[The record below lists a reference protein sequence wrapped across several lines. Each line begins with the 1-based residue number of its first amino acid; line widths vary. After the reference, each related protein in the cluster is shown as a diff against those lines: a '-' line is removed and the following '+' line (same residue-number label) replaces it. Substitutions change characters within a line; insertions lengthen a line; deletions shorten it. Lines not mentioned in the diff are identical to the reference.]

1 MLIFLTRRSRRSSFD
16 VFFCLCVAL
25 FAFIGG
31 CVNEFC
37 IIFVIKFSIMLINL
51 IAKEYGLA
59 PRNVRNTVEL
69 LDGGATI
76 PFISRYRKEA
86 TGSLDEVAVGNI
98 KDMYERLKAIVQ
110 RKETIITTIEELGK
124 LTPELKKRIDGCF
137 DAVELEDIYLPYR
150 PKRRTRATIAR
161 ERGLEP
167 LADLIFLQQTAD
179 VKGRARGFL
188 CTDVPTVDD
197 AIAGAC
203 DIIAERVSENEQAR
217 NTIRHLFARHGLLV
231 SKVVKGKEADG
242 IKYSDYYEWQEPVG
256 RISSHR
262 LLAILRGEEEGF
274 LRVSITVDA
283 DDAVERLNRYFVKR
297 FSPSREYME
306 AAVADGF
313 KRLLAPSIE
322 NETRGNAKQRADD
335 EAIAVFAENLRQL
348 LMSSPLGQK
357 RVLAIDPGFRT
368 GCKVV
373 VLDSQGNLV
382 HHTVIYPHQP
392 QNDREGAAETISSLV
407 SRYAVEAFAIGN
419 GTAGR
424 ETEDF
429 VRRLAL
435 GADIFSVNEDGASV
449 YSASA
454 VAREEFPDEDVT
466 VRGAVSI
473 GRRLID
479 PLSELVKIEPRS
491 IGVGQYQH
499 SVDQSKL
506 KERLDVVVES
516 CVNRVGVNLNTATKQ
531 ILTHI
536 SGLGPALAENIVKY
550 RAANG
555 DFRSRKELLK
565 VPRLG
570 NKAFEQAAGFLRVVG
585 GEEPLDNTAVHPESY
600 GIVVTMA
607 KDAGV
612 SLGEFI
618 ADGELRK
625 RVVLSNYVTDKVG
638 IPTLTDIMDALNKR
652 GLDPREQAR
661 AFSFD
666 PSVHEL
672 EDLRVGMLLPGLVS
686 NITAFGAFVNVGVH
700 QDGLVH
706 ISQLADSYV
715 SSPGDVVK
723 LGQQVMVRVVEVDLT
738 RRRISL
744 SMKGV

>member
-1 MLIFLTRRSRRSSFD
+1 M
-16 VFFCLCVAL
+16 V
-25 FAFIGG
+25 
-31 CVNEFC
+31 
-37 IIFVIKFSIMLINL
+37 LINI
-51 IAKEYGLA
+51 IAKEYNLA
-59 PRNVRNTVEL
+59 PDKVKNTVEL
-69 LDGGATI
+69 LNGGATV
-76 PFISRYRKEA
+76 PFISRYRKEM
-86 TGSLDEVAVGNI
+86 TGSMDEVVIGNI
-98 KDMYERLKAIVQ
+98 KDMYERLLALMQ
-110 RKETIITTIEELGK
+110 RKDTVLATIEEQGK
-124 LTPELKKRIDGCF
+124 LTPELKKRIEGCF
-137 DAVELEDIYLPYR
+137 DPVELEDIYLPYR

-167 LADLIFLQQTAD
+167 LADLIQLQQISD
-179 VKGRARGFL
+179 VKGRARSFI
-188 CTDVPTVDD
+188 CADVPTVDD

-203 DIIAERVSENEQAR
+203 DIIAERVSEDEGAR
-217 NTIRHLFARHGLLV
+217 STVRNMFKRSGVLS

-242 IKYSDYYEWQEPVG
+242 VKYADYYEWQEPVA

-262 LLAILRGEEEGF
+262 MLAIMRGEEEGF
-274 LRVSITVDA
+274 LRMSISVDTDVA
-283 DDAVERLNRYFVKR
+283 NEQLFRRFVKR
-297 FSPSREYME
+297 FSPVRDIIES
-306 AAVADGF
+306 AVADGY

-322 NETRGNAKQRADD
+322 NETRAQVKQRADD

-382 HHTVIYPHQP
+382 HHTVIYPHPP
-392 QNDREGAAETISSLV
+392 QNDREGAERIISSLV
-407 SRYAVEAFAIGN
+407 GSYAIEAFAIGN

-429 VRRLAL
+429 VRRMGL
-435 GADIFSVNEDGASV
+435 GVDIFPVNEDGASV
-449 YSASA
+449 YSASP

-499 SVDQSKL
+499 SVDQGKL
-506 KERLDVVVES
+506 KERLNTVVES
-516 CVNRVGVNLNTATKQ
+516 CVNKVGVNLNTATKQ

-555 DFRSRKELLK
+555 NFRTRKELLN

-585 GEEPLDNTAVHPESY
+585 GDEPLDNTAVHPESY
-600 GIVVTMA
+600 SVVVKMA

-612 SLGEFI
+612 SLEQFI
-618 ADGELRK
+618 ADTELRK
-625 RVVLSNYVTDKVG
+625 KVVLAKYVTDKVG
-638 IPTLTDIMDALNKR
+638 LPTLTDIMDALNKR
-652 GLDPREQAR
+652 GLDPREKAKV
-661 AFSFD
+661 FSFD
-666 PSVHEL
+666 PNIHEI
-672 EDLRVGMLLPGLVS
+672 EDLQVGMVVPGLVS
-686 NITAFGAFVNVGVH
+686 NITAFGAFVNIGVH

-706 ISQLADSYV
+706 ISQLADKFV

-723 LGQQVMVRVVEVDLT
+723 LGQQVMVRVTEVDLK
-738 RRRISL
+738 RKRISL
-744 SMKGV
+744 SMRGL

>member
-1 MLIFLTRRSRRSSFD
+1 ML
-16 VFFCLCVAL
+16 
-25 FAFIGG
+25 
-31 CVNEFC
+31 VN
-37 IIFVIKFSIMLINL
+37 I
-51 IAKEYGLA
+51 IAKEFGLQPA
-59 PRNVRNTVEL
+59 KVKNTVEL
-69 LDGGATI
+69 LDGGATV
-76 PFISRYRKEA
+76 PFIARYRKEA
-86 TGSLDEVAVGNI
+86 TGSMDEVAIGGI
-98 KDMYERLKAIVQ
+98 KDMYEKLKALQQ
-110 RKETIITTIEELGK
+110 RKATVISTIEELGK
-124 LTPELKKRIDGCF
+124 LTPELKKRIDDCF
-137 DAVELEDIYLPYR
+137 DAVELEDIYLPFK
-150 PKRRTRATIAR
+150 PKRRTRATIAK

-167 LADLIFLQQTAD
+167 LADYIYLQQGSD
-179 VKGRARGFL
+179 VKGRARTFINK
-188 CTDVPTVDD
+188 DVPTADD

-203 DIIAERVSENEQAR
+203 DIIAERVSEDEGAR
-217 NTIRHLFARHGLLV
+217 NIVRRLFSRFGILS

-242 IKYSDYYEWQEPVG
+242 IKYSDYYEWQESVA

-262 LLAILRGEEEGF
+262 LLAIMRGEDEGF
-274 LRVSITVDA
+274 LRVSIAVDTEEA
-283 DDAVERLNRYFVKR
+283 TAQLNRRLVKR

-306 AAVADGF
+306 TAVADGY

-322 NETRGNAKQRADD
+322 NETRAAAKVRADD

-382 HHTVIYPHQP
+382 YHTVIYPHQP
-392 QNDREGAAETISSLV
+392 HNDRESAARIVVSLV
-407 SRYAVEAFAIGN
+407 QDYSIEAFAIGN

-429 VRRLAL
+429 VRKLDT
-435 GADIFSVNEDGASV
+435 GAEIFSVNEDGASV
-449 YSASA
+449 YSASP
-454 VAREEFPDEDVT
+454 VAREEFPNEDVT

-499 SVDQSKL
+499 SVDQAKL

-516 CVNRVGVNLNTATKQ
+516 CVNWVGVNLNTATKQ

-550 RAANG
+550 RAENG
-555 DFRSRKELLK
+555 DFRNRKQLLK

-585 GEEPLDNTAVHPESY
+585 GDEPLDNTAVHPESY
-600 GIVVTMA
+600 GVVVRMA
-607 KDAGV
+607 KDMGV
-612 SLGEFI
+612 SLEQFI
-618 ADGELRK
+618 SDADLRK
-625 RVVLSNYVTDKVG
+625 KVQLQNYVTEKAG
-638 IPTLTDIMDALNKR
+638 MPTLTDIMDSLNKR
-652 GLDPREQAR
+652 GLDPREQAK

-666 PSVHEL
+666 PNVHEL
-672 EDLRVGMLLPGLVS
+672 EDLRTGMVLPGLVS
-686 NITAFGAFVNVGVH
+686 NITAFGAFVNIGVH

-706 ISQLADSYV
+706 ISQLADKFV
-715 SSPGDVVK
+715 SSPNDVVK
-723 LGQQVMVRVVEVDLT
+723 LGQQVMVRVVEVDMK

>member
-1 MLIFLTRRSRRSSFD
+1 MLIKIISKELG
-16 VFFCLCVAL
+16 
-25 FAFIGG
+25 FAPDK
-31 CVNEFC
+31 V
-37 IIFVIKFSIMLINL
+37 K
-51 IAKEYGLA
+51 
-59 PRNVRNTVEL
+59 NVVEL

-86 TGSLDEVAVGNI
+86 TGSMDEVAVGSV
-98 KDMYERLKAIVQ
+98 KDMYERLKTILQ
-110 RKETIITTIEELGK
+110 RKETIIATIDEQGK
-124 LTPELKKRIDGCF
+124 LTPELKQRIDNCF

-150 PKRRTRATIAR
+150 PKRRTRATIAK
-161 ERGLEP
+161 ERGLEQ
-167 LADLIFLQQTAD
+167 LADVIWLQQHND
-179 VKGRARGFL
+179 VKGRARSFI
-188 CTDVPTVDD
+188 TADVPTVDD

-203 DIIAERVSENEQAR
+203 DIIAERVSEDEHAR
-217 NTIRHLFARHGLLV
+217 STVRRLFARNGVLS
-231 SKVVKGKEADG
+231 SKVVKGKEGDG
-242 IKYSDYYEWQEPVG
+242 IKYSDYYEWQENVA

-262 LLAILRGEEEGF
+262 LLAIMRGEEEGF
-274 LRVSITVDA
+274 LRMSITIDS
-283 DDAVERLNRYFVKR
+283 DDATERLCRQFVKR
-297 FSPSREYME
+297 FSPSREYRE
-306 AAVADGF
+306 LAVADGY

-373 VLDSQGNLV
+373 VLDSQGNLI
-382 HHTVIYPHQP
+382 HHTVIYPHPP
-392 QNDREGAAETISSLV
+392 QNDREGAARIITSLV
-407 SRYAVEAFAIGN
+407 KDYAIEAFAIGN

-429 VRRLAL
+429 VRSL
-435 GADIFSVNEDGASV
+435 GLTAEVFSVNEDGASV

-454 VAREEFPDEDVT
+454 VAREEFPNEDVT

-473 GRRLID
+473 CRRLID

-506 KERLDVVVES
+506 KQRLDVVVES
-516 CVNRVGVNLNTATKQ
+516 CVNKVGVNVNTATKQ

-536 SGLGPALAENIVKY
+536 SGLGPVLADNIVKY

-555 DFRSRKELLK
+555 DFRTRKELLN

-570 NKAFEQAAGFLRVVG
+570 NKAYEQAAGFLRVVG
-585 GEEPLDNTAVHPESY
+585 GENPLDSTAVHPESY
-600 GIVVTMA
+600 NIVIKMA
-607 KDAGV
+607 KDSGV
-612 SLGEFI
+612 SLEQFI

-625 RVVLSNYVTDKVG
+625 KIELSHYVTDKVG
-638 IPTLTDIMDALNKR
+638 LPTLTDIMDALNKR
-652 GLDPREQAR
+652 GLDPREQAK

-666 PSVHEL
+666 PNVHEI
-672 EDLRVGMLLPGLVS
+672 EDLRIGMVLPGLVS
-686 NITAFGAFVNVGVH
+686 NITAFGAFVNIGVH

-706 ISQLADSYV
+706 ISQLADKFV

-723 LGQQVMVRVVEVDLT
+723 LGQQVMVRVVEVDLK

-744 SMKGV
+744 SMKSL

>member
-1 MLIFLTRRSRRSSFD
+1 ML
-16 VFFCLCVAL
+16 
-25 FAFIGG
+25 
-31 CVNEFC
+31 VN
-37 IIFVIKFSIMLINL
+37 I
-51 IAKEYGLA
+51 IAKEFGLQPA
-59 PRNVRNTVEL
+59 KVKNTVEL
-69 LDGGATI
+69 LDSGATV
-76 PFISRYRKEA
+76 PFIARYRKEA
-86 TGSLDEVAVGNI
+86 TGSMDEVAIGGI
-98 KDMYERLKAIVQ
+98 KDMYEKLKALQQ
-110 RKETIITTIEELGK
+110 RKATVIATIEELGK
-124 LTPELKKRIDGCF
+124 LTPELKKRIDDCF
-137 DAVELEDIYLPYR
+137 DAVELEDIYLPFK
-150 PKRRTRATIAR
+150 PKRRTRATIAK

-167 LADLIFLQQTAD
+167 LADYIYLQQGSD
-179 VKGRARGFL
+179 VKGRARTFINK
-188 CTDVPTVDD
+188 DVPTADD

-203 DIIAERVSENEQAR
+203 DIIAERVSEDEGAR
-217 NTIRHLFARHGLLV
+217 NIVRRLFSRFGILS

-242 IKYSDYYEWQEPVG
+242 IKYSDYYEWQESVA

-262 LLAILRGEEEGF
+262 LLAIMRGEDEGF
-274 LRVSITVDA
+274 LRVSIAVDTEEA
-283 DDAVERLNRYFVKR
+283 TAQLNRRLVKR

-306 AAVADGF
+306 TAVADGY

-322 NETRGNAKQRADD
+322 NETRAAAKVRADD

-382 HHTVIYPHQP
+382 YHTVIYPHQP
-392 QNDREGAAETISSLV
+392 HNDRESAARIVVSLV
-407 SRYAVEAFAIGN
+407 QDYSIEAFAIGN

-429 VRRLAL
+429 VRKLDT
-435 GADIFSVNEDGASV
+435 GAEIFSVNEDGASV
-449 YSASA
+449 YSASP
-454 VAREEFPDEDVT
+454 VAREEFPNEDVT

-499 SVDQSKL
+499 SVDQAKL

-516 CVNRVGVNLNTATKQ
+516 CVNWVGVNLNTATKQ

-550 RAANG
+550 RTENG
-555 DFRSRKELLK
+555 DFRNRKQLLK

-585 GEEPLDNTAVHPESY
+585 GDEPLDNTAVHPESY
-600 GIVVTMA
+600 GVVVRMA
-607 KDAGV
+607 KDMGV
-612 SLGEFI
+612 SLEHFI
-618 ADGELRK
+618 SDAELRK
-625 RVVLSNYVTDKVG
+625 KVQLQNYVTEKAG
-638 IPTLTDIMDALNKR
+638 MPTLTDIMDSLNKR
-652 GLDPREQAR
+652 GLDPREQAK

-666 PSVHEL
+666 PNVHEL
-672 EDLRVGMLLPGLVS
+672 EDLRTGMVLPGLVS
-686 NITAFGAFVNVGVH
+686 NITAFGAFVNIGVH

-706 ISQLADSYV
+706 ISQLADKFV
-715 SSPGDVVK
+715 SSPNDVVK
-723 LGQQVMVRVVEVDLT
+723 LGQQVMVRVVEVDMK

-744 SMKGV
+744 SMKSI

>member
-1 MLIFLTRRSRRSSFD
+1 MLTDIISKELG
-16 VFFCLCVAL
+16 
-25 FAFIGG
+25 FAP
-31 CVNEFC
+31 VK
-37 IIFVIKFSIMLINL
+37 VK
-51 IAKEYGLA
+51 
-59 PRNVRNTVEL
+59 NVLEL

-76 PFISRYRKEA
+76 PFIARYRKEA
-86 TGSLDEVAVGNI
+86 TGSMDEVAVGNI
-98 KDMYERLKAIVQ
+98 KELYEKLKAIVQ
-110 RKETIITTIEELGK
+110 RKETIVATIEEQGK
-124 LTPELKKRIDGCF
+124 LTAELERRIANCF
-137 DAVELEDIYLPYR
+137 DAVELEDIYLPYK
-150 PKRRTRATIAR
+150 PKRRTRATIAK

-167 LADLIFLQQTAD
+167 LADAIWFQQVND
-179 VKGRARGFL
+179 VKGRARVFINKE
-188 CTDVPTVDD
+188 VPTVDD

-203 DIIAERVSENEQAR
+203 DIIAERVSEDEKAR
-217 NTIRHLFARHGLLV
+217 NTVRRLFARDGVLV
-231 SKVVKGKEADG
+231 SKVVKGKEGDG
-242 IKYSDYYEWQEPVG
+242 IKYSDYYDWQEKIS

-262 LLAILRGEEEGF
+262 LLAIMRGEDEGF
-274 LRVSITVDA
+274 LRMSITVDGEEA
-283 DDAVERLNRYFVKR
+283 AGQLCRQFIKR

-306 AAVADGF
+306 VAVADGY

-335 EAIAVFAENLRQL
+335 EAISVFAENLRQL

-382 HHTVIYPHQP
+382 RHTVIYPHPP
-392 QNDREGAAETISSLV
+392 QNDRDSAARIISSLV
-407 SRYAVEAFAIGN
+407 KEHAIEAFAIGN

-429 VRRLAL
+429 VRSL
-435 GADIFSVNEDGASV
+435 GLSADIFSVNEDGASV
-449 YSASA
+449 YSASP
-454 VAREEFPDEDVT
+454 VAREEFPNEDVT

-499 SVDQSKL
+499 SVDQGKL

-516 CVNRVGVNLNTATKQ
+516 CVNKVGVNVNTATKQ

-555 DFRSRKELLK
+555 DFRTRKELLN

-585 GEEPLDNTAVHPESY
+585 GDNPLDSTAVHPESY
-600 GIVVTMA
+600 GIVTKMA

-612 SLGEFI
+612 SLDQFI
-618 ADGELRK
+618 VDSELRK
-625 RVVLSNYVTDKVG
+625 KVELSKYITDKVG
-638 IPTLTDIMDALNKR
+638 MPTLTDIMDALNKR
-652 GLDPREQAR
+652 GLDPREQAKVF
-661 AFSFD
+661 AFD
-666 PSVHEL
+666 PNVHEI
-672 EDLRVGMLLPGLVS
+672 EDLHVGMVLPGLVS
-686 NITAFGAFVNVGVH
+686 NITAFGAFVNIGVH

-706 ISQLADSYV
+706 ISQLADKFV
-715 SSPGDVVK
+715 SSPNDVVK
-723 LGQQVMVRVVEVDLT
+723 LGQQVMVKVVEVDLK

-744 SMKGV
+744 SMRGL

>member
-1 MLIFLTRRSRRSSFD
+1 ML
-16 VFFCLCVAL
+16 
-25 FAFIGG
+25 
-31 CVNEFC
+31 VN
-37 IIFVIKFSIMLINL
+37 IISKDL
-51 IAKEYGLA
+51 GLQ
-59 PRNVRNTVEL
+59 PQKVRNTVEL
-69 LDGGATI
+69 LEGGATV
-76 PFISRYRKEA
+76 PFIARYRKEA
-86 TGSLDEVAVGNI
+86 TGSMDEVAIGRI
-98 KDMYERLKAIVQ
+98 KDMYEKLKALLQ
-110 RKETIITTIEELGK
+110 RKETIVVTIEEQGK
-124 LTPELKKRIDGCF
+124 LTPELKKRIDECF
-137 DAVELEDIYLPYR
+137 DPVELEDIYLPYR

-167 LADLIFLQQTAD
+167 LADIIMQQQCSD
-179 VKGRARGFL
+179 VKGRARSFL
-188 CTDVPTVDD
+188 CADVPTTDD

-203 DIIAERVSENEQAR
+203 DIIAERVSEDEGAR
-217 NTIRHLFARHGLLV
+217 NTMRRQFARHGVLV

-242 IKYSDYYEWQEPVG
+242 IKYADYYEWQENIS

-262 LLAILRGEEEGF
+262 LLAIMRGEEEGY
-274 LRVSITVDA
+274 LRMSINIDA
-283 DDAVERLNRYFVKR
+283 ADATELLNRRFVKR
-297 FSPSREYME
+297 FSPSREYIE
-306 AAVADGF
+306 QAVADGY

-322 NETRGNAKQRADD
+322 NETRNAAKQKADD
-335 EAIAVFAENLRQL
+335 EAIAVFADNLRQL

-382 HHTVIYPHQP
+382 RHTVIYPHAP
-392 QNDREGAAETISSLV
+392 NNDREGAARIVTSLV
-407 SRYAVEAFAIGN
+407 NDYAIEAFAIGN

-429 VRRLAL
+429 VRRLGLA
-435 GADIFSVNEDGASV
+435 ADIFSVNEDGASV

-499 SVDQSKL
+499 SVDQGKL

-516 CVNRVGVNLNTATKQ
+516 CVNKVGVNLNTATKQ

-536 SGLGPALAENIVKY
+536 SGLGPSLAENIVKY

-555 DFRSRKELLK
+555 DFRTRKELLK

-570 NKAFEQAAGFLRVVG
+570 SKAFEQAAGFLRVVG
-585 GEEPLDNTAVHPESY
+585 GDEPLDNTAVHPESY
-600 GIVVTMA
+600 DIVVKMA
-607 KDAGV
+607 KDSGV
-612 SLGEFI
+612 SLSEFI
-618 ADGELRK
+618 SNSDLRK
-625 RVVLSNYVTDKVG
+625 SVVLSNYVTGTVG
-638 IPTLTDIMDALNKR
+638 MPTLTDIMDALDKR
-652 GLDPREQAR
+652 GLDPRQQAK

-666 PSVHEL
+666 PNVHEL
-672 EDLRVGMLLPGLVS
+672 EDLHVGMLLPGLVS

-706 ISQLADSYV
+706 ISQLADKYV

-723 LGQQVMVRVVEVDLT
+723 LGQQVMVKVVDVDLK

-744 SMKGV
+744 SMKGI

>member
-1 MLIFLTRRSRRSSFD
+1 MLTDIISKELG
-16 VFFCLCVAL
+16 
-25 FAFIGG
+25 FAP
-31 CVNEFC
+31 VK
-37 IIFVIKFSIMLINL
+37 VK
-51 IAKEYGLA
+51 
-59 PRNVRNTVEL
+59 NVLEL

-76 PFISRYRKEA
+76 PFIARYRKEA
-86 TGSLDEVAVGNI
+86 TGSMDEVAVGNI
-98 KDMYERLKAIVQ
+98 KELYEKLKAIVQ
-110 RKETIITTIEELGK
+110 RKETIVATIEEQGK
-124 LTPELKKRIDGCF
+124 LTAELERRIANCF
-137 DAVELEDIYLPYR
+137 DAVELEDIYLPYK
-150 PKRRTRATIAR
+150 PKRRTRATIAK

-167 LADLIFLQQTAD
+167 LADAIWLQQVND
-179 VKGRARGFL
+179 VKGRARVFINK
-188 CTDVPTVDD
+188 DVPTVDD

-203 DIIAERVSENEQAR
+203 DIIAERVSEDEKAR
-217 NTIRHLFARHGLLV
+217 NTVRRLFARDGVLV
-231 SKVVKGKEADG
+231 SKVVKGKEGDG
-242 IKYSDYYEWQEPVG
+242 IKYSDYYDWQEKIS

-262 LLAILRGEEEGF
+262 LLAIMRGEDEGF
-274 LRVSITVDA
+274 LRMSITVDGEEA
-283 DDAVERLNRYFVKR
+283 AGQLCRQFIKR

-306 AAVADGF
+306 VAVSDGY

-335 EAIAVFAENLRQL
+335 EAISVFAENLRQL

-382 HHTVIYPHQP
+382 RHTVIYPHPP
-392 QNDREGAAETISSLV
+392 QNDRDSAARIISSLV
-407 SRYAVEAFAIGN
+407 KEHAIEAFAIGN

-429 VRRLAL
+429 VRSL
-435 GADIFSVNEDGASV
+435 GLSADIFSVNEDGASV
-449 YSASA
+449 YSASP
-454 VAREEFPDEDVT
+454 VAREEFPNEDVT

-499 SVDQSKL
+499 SVDQGKL

-516 CVNRVGVNLNTATKQ
+516 CVNKVGVNVNTATKQ

-555 DFRSRKELLK
+555 DFRTRKDLLN

-585 GEEPLDNTAVHPESY
+585 GDNPLDSTAVHPESY
-600 GIVVTMA
+600 GIVTKMA

-612 SLGEFI
+612 SLEQFI
-618 ADGELRK
+618 VDSELRK
-625 RVVLSNYVTDKVG
+625 KVELSKYITDKVG
-638 IPTLTDIMDALNKR
+638 MPTLTDIMDALNKR
-652 GLDPREQAR
+652 GLDPREQAKVF
-661 AFSFD
+661 AFD
-666 PSVHEL
+666 PNVHEI
-672 EDLRVGMLLPGLVS
+672 EDLHVGMVLPGLVS
-686 NITAFGAFVNVGVH
+686 NITAFGAFVNIGVH

-706 ISQLADSYV
+706 ISQLADKFV

-723 LGQQVMVRVVEVDLT
+723 LGQQVLVRVVEVDLK

-744 SMKGV
+744 SMKSL

>member
-1 MLIFLTRRSRRSSFD
+1 ML
-16 VFFCLCVAL
+16 
-25 FAFIGG
+25 
-31 CVNEFC
+31 VN
-37 IIFVIKFSIMLINL
+37 IL
-51 IAKEYGLA
+51 AKELGLA
-59 PRNVRNTVEL
+59 PDKVKNTVDL
-69 LDGGATI
+69 LEGGATV
-76 PFISRYRKEA
+76 PFIARYRKEA
-86 TGSLDEVAVGNI
+86 TGSMDEVAIGNI
-98 KDMYERLKAIVQ
+98 KEMYEKLKTLMQ
-110 RKETIITTIEELGK
+110 RKETILSTIEEQGK
-124 LTPELKKRIDGCF
+124 LTPELKKRIDNCF
-137 DAVELEDIYLPYR
+137 DSVELEDIYLPYK

-167 LADLIFLQQTAD
+167 LADLIFQQQCND
-179 VKGRARGFL
+179 VTGRARSFI
-188 CTDVPTVDD
+188 CAEVPTVDD
-197 AIAGAC
+197 ALSGAC
-203 DIIAERVSENEQAR
+203 DIIAERVSEDEGAR
-217 NTIRHLFARHGLLV
+217 NTIRRLFSRHGVIV
-231 SKVVKGKEADG
+231 SKVVKGKEGDG
-242 IKYSDYYEWQEPVG
+242 IKYSDYYEWQENIS

-262 LLAILRGEEEGF
+262 LLAILRGEEEGI
-274 LRVSITVDA
+274 LRVSVTVDSA
-283 DDAVERLNRYFVKR
+283 EAISQLCRR
-297 FSPSREYME
+297 FIRRVSPSREYME
-306 AAVADGF
+306 CAVADGY

-357 RVLAIDPGFRT
+357 RVIAIDPGFRT

-382 HHTVIYPHQP
+382 CHTVIYPHQP
-392 QNDREGAAETISSLV
+392 HNDRESAARTIRSLV
-407 SRYAVEAFAIGN
+407 QDYSIEAFAIGN

-429 VRRLAL
+429 VHNL
-435 GADIFSVNEDGASV
+435 GIDAEIFSVNEDGASV

-499 SVDQSKL
+499 SVDQTKL

-516 CVNRVGVNLNTATKQ
+516 CVNKVGVNLNTATKQ

-536 SGLGPALAENIVKY
+536 SGLGPVLAENIVRF
-550 RAANG
+550 RAENG
-555 DFRSRKELLK
+555 DFRTRKELLK

-585 GEEPLDNTAVHPESY
+585 GDELLDNTAVHPESY
-600 GIVVTMA
+600 GIVVKMA
-607 KDAGV
+607 KDMNV
-612 SLGEFI
+612 SLEQFI
-618 ADGELRK
+618 SDAELRK
-625 RVVLSNYVTDKVG
+625 KIQLQNYVTEKVG
-638 IPTLTDIMDALNKR
+638 MPTLTDIMDSLNKR
-652 GLDPREQAR
+652 GLDPREQAK

-666 PSVHEL
+666 PNVHEL
-672 EDLRVGMLLPGLVS
+672 EDLREGMLLPGIVS

-706 ISQLADSYV
+706 ISQLADKFV
-715 SSPGDVVK
+715 SSPNDVVK
-723 LGQQVMVRVVEVDLT
+723 LGQQVMVRVVEVDLK

-744 SMKGV
+744 SMRGV

>member
-1 MLIFLTRRSRRSSFD
+1 ML
-16 VFFCLCVAL
+16 
-25 FAFIGG
+25 
-31 CVNEFC
+31 VN
-37 IIFVIKFSIMLINL
+37 I
-51 IAKEYGLA
+51 IAKEFGLQPA
-59 PRNVRNTVEL
+59 KVKNTVEL
-69 LDGGATI
+69 LDGGATV
-76 PFISRYRKEA
+76 PFIARYRKEA
-86 TGSLDEVAVGNI
+86 TGSMDEVAIGGI
-98 KDMYERLKAIVQ
+98 KDMYEKLKALQQ
-110 RKETIITTIEELGK
+110 RKATVIATIEELGK
-124 LTPELKKRIDGCF
+124 LTPELKKRIDDCF
-137 DAVELEDIYLPYR
+137 DAVELEDIYLPFK
-150 PKRRTRATIAR
+150 PKRRTRATIAK

-167 LADLIFLQQTAD
+167 LADYIYLQQGSD
-179 VKGRARGFL
+179 VKGRARTFINK
-188 CTDVPTVDD
+188 DVPTADD

-203 DIIAERVSENEQAR
+203 DIIAERVSEDEGAR
-217 NTIRHLFARHGLLV
+217 NIVRRLFSRFGILS

-242 IKYSDYYEWQEPVG
+242 IKYSDYYEWQESVA

-262 LLAILRGEEEGF
+262 LLAIMRGEDEGF
-274 LRVSITVDA
+274 LRVSIAVDTEEA
-283 DDAVERLNRYFVKR
+283 TAQLNRRLVKR

-306 AAVADGF
+306 TAVADGY

-322 NETRGNAKQRADD
+322 NETRAAAKVRADD

-382 HHTVIYPHQP
+382 YHTVIYPHQP
-392 QNDREGAAETISSLV
+392 HNDRESAARIVVSLV
-407 SRYAVEAFAIGN
+407 QDYSIEAFAIGN

-429 VRRLAL
+429 VRKLDT
-435 GADIFSVNEDGASV
+435 GAEIFSVNEDGASV
-449 YSASA
+449 YSASP
-454 VAREEFPDEDVT
+454 VAREEFPNEDVT

-499 SVDQSKL
+499 SVDQAKL

-516 CVNRVGVNLNTATKQ
+516 CVNWVGVNLNTATKQ

-550 RAANG
+550 RAENG
-555 DFRSRKELLK
+555 DFRNRKQLLK

-585 GEEPLDNTAVHPESY
+585 GDEPLDNTAVHPESY
-600 GIVVTMA
+600 GVVVRMA
-607 KDAGV
+607 KDMGV
-612 SLGEFI
+612 SLEQFI
-618 ADGELRK
+618 SDADLRK
-625 RVVLSNYVTDKVG
+625 KVQLQNYVTEKAG
-638 IPTLTDIMDALNKR
+638 MPTLTDIMDSLNKR
-652 GLDPREQAR
+652 GLDPREQAK

-666 PSVHEL
+666 PNVHEL
-672 EDLRVGMLLPGLVS
+672 EDLRTGMVLPGLVS
-686 NITAFGAFVNVGVH
+686 NITAFGAFVNIGVH

-706 ISQLADSYV
+706 ISQLADKFV
-715 SSPGDVVK
+715 SSPNDVVK
-723 LGQQVMVRVVEVDLT
+723 LGQQVMVRVVEVDMK

>member
-1 MLIFLTRRSRRSSFD
+1 MLTDIISKELG
-16 VFFCLCVAL
+16 
-25 FAFIGG
+25 FAP
-31 CVNEFC
+31 VK
-37 IIFVIKFSIMLINL
+37 VK
-51 IAKEYGLA
+51 
-59 PRNVRNTVEL
+59 NVLEL

-76 PFISRYRKEA
+76 PFIARYRKEA
-86 TGSLDEVAVGNI
+86 TGSMDEVAVGNI
-98 KDMYERLKAIVQ
+98 KELYEKLKTIVQ
-110 RKETIITTIEELGK
+110 RKETIVATIEEQGK
-124 LTPELKKRIDGCF
+124 LTAELERRIANCF
-137 DAVELEDIYLPYR
+137 DAVELEDIYLPYK
-150 PKRRTRATIAR
+150 PKRRTRATIAK

-167 LADLIFLQQTAD
+167 LADAIWLQQIND
-179 VKGRARGFL
+179 VKGRARVFINK
-188 CTDVPTVDD
+188 DIPTVDD

-203 DIIAERVSENEQAR
+203 DIIAERVSEDEKAR
-217 NTIRHLFARHGLLV
+217 NTVRRLFARDGVLV
-231 SKVVKGKEADG
+231 SKVVKGKEGDG
-242 IKYSDYYEWQEPVG
+242 IKYSDYYDWQEKIS

-262 LLAILRGEEEGF
+262 LLAIMRGEDEGF
-274 LRVSITVDA
+274 LRMSITVDGDEAA
-283 DDAVERLNRYFVKR
+283 DQLCRQFIKR

-306 AAVADGF
+306 VAVADGY

-335 EAIAVFAENLRQL
+335 EAISVFAENLRQL

-382 HHTVIYPHQP
+382 RHTVIYPHPP
-392 QNDREGAAETISSLV
+392 QNDRDSAARIISSLV
-407 SRYAVEAFAIGN
+407 KEHAIEAFAIGN

-429 VRRLAL
+429 VRSL
-435 GADIFSVNEDGASV
+435 GLSADIFSVNEDGASV
-449 YSASA
+449 YSASP
-454 VAREEFPDEDVT
+454 VAREEFPNEDVT

-506 KERLDVVVES
+506 KQRLDVVVES
-516 CVNRVGVNLNTATKQ
+516 CVNKVGVNVNTATKQ

-555 DFRSRKELLK
+555 DFRTRKDLLN

-585 GEEPLDNTAVHPESY
+585 GDNPLDSTAVHPESY
-600 GIVVTMA
+600 GIVTKMA

-612 SLGEFI
+612 SLEQFI
-618 ADGELRK
+618 VDSELRK
-625 RVVLSNYVTDKVG
+625 KVELSKYITDKVG
-638 IPTLTDIMDALNKR
+638 MPTLTDIMDALNKR
-652 GLDPREQAR
+652 GLDPREQAKVF
-661 AFSFD
+661 AFD
-666 PSVHEL
+666 PNVHEI
-672 EDLRVGMLLPGLVS
+672 EDLHVGMVLPGLVS
-686 NITAFGAFVNVGVH
+686 NITAFGAFVNIGVH

-706 ISQLADSYV
+706 ISQLADKFV

-723 LGQQVMVRVVEVDLT
+723 LGQQVMVKVVEVDLK

-744 SMKGV
+744 SMKSL

>member
-1 MLIFLTRRSRRSSFD
+1 ML
-16 VFFCLCVAL
+16 
-25 FAFIGG
+25 
-31 CVNEFC
+31 VN
-37 IIFVIKFSIMLINL
+37 I
-51 IAKEYGLA
+51 IAKEFGLQPA
-59 PRNVRNTVEL
+59 KVKNTVEL
-69 LDGGATI
+69 LDGGATV
-76 PFISRYRKEA
+76 PFIARYRKEA
-86 TGSLDEVAVGNI
+86 TGSMDEVAIGGI
-98 KDMYERLKAIVQ
+98 KDMYEKLKALQQ
-110 RKETIITTIEELGK
+110 RKATVISTIEELGK
-124 LTPELKKRIDGCF
+124 LTPELKKRIDDCF
-137 DAVELEDIYLPYR
+137 DAVELEDIYLPFK
-150 PKRRTRATIAR
+150 PKRRTRATIAK

-167 LADLIFLQQTAD
+167 LADYIYLQQGSD
-179 VKGRARGFL
+179 VKGRARTFINK
-188 CTDVPTVDD
+188 DVPTADD

-203 DIIAERVSENEQAR
+203 DIIAERVSEDEGAR
-217 NTIRHLFARHGLLV
+217 NIVRRLFSRFGILS

-242 IKYSDYYEWQEPVG
+242 IKYSDYYEWQESVA

-262 LLAILRGEEEGF
+262 LLAIMRGEDEGF
-274 LRVSITVDA
+274 LRVSIAVDTEEA
-283 DDAVERLNRYFVKR
+283 TAQLNRRLVKR

-306 AAVADGF
+306 TAVADGY

-322 NETRGNAKQRADD
+322 NETRAAAKVRADD

-357 RVLAIDPGFRT
+357 RVLAIDPGSRT

-382 HHTVIYPHQP
+382 YHTVIYPHQP
-392 QNDREGAAETISSLV
+392 HNDRESAARIVVSLV
-407 SRYAVEAFAIGN
+407 QDYSIEAFAIGN

-429 VRRLAL
+429 VRKLDT
-435 GADIFSVNEDGASV
+435 GAEIFSVNEDGASV
-449 YSASA
+449 YSASL
-454 VAREEFPDEDVT
+454 VAREEFPNEDVT

-499 SVDQSKL
+499 SVDQAKL

-516 CVNRVGVNLNTATKQ
+516 CVNWVGVNLNTATKQ

-550 RAANG
+550 RAENG
-555 DFRSRKELLK
+555 DFRNRKQLLK

-585 GEEPLDNTAVHPESY
+585 GDEPLDNTAVHPESY
-600 GIVVTMA
+600 GVVVRMA
-607 KDAGV
+607 KDMGV
-612 SLGEFI
+612 SLEQFI
-618 ADGELRK
+618 SDAELRK
-625 RVVLSNYVTDKVG
+625 KVQLQNYVTEKAG
-638 IPTLTDIMDALNKR
+638 MPTLTDIMDSLNKR
-652 GLDPREQAR
+652 GLDPREQAK

-666 PSVHEL
+666 PNVHEL
-672 EDLRVGMLLPGLVS
+672 EDLRTGMVLPGLVS
-686 NITAFGAFVNVGVH
+686 NITAFGAFVNIGVH

-706 ISQLADSYV
+706 ISQLADKFV
-715 SSPGDVVK
+715 SSPNDVVK
-723 LGQQVMVRVVEVDLT
+723 LGQQVMVRVVEVDMK

-744 SMKGV
+744 SMKSI

>member
-1 MLIFLTRRSRRSSFD
+1 
-16 VFFCLCVAL
+16 
-25 FAFIGG
+25 
-31 CVNEFC
+31 
-37 IIFVIKFSIMLINL
+37 MLIN
-51 IAKEYGLA
+51 IISKELGLNA
-59 PRNVRNTVEL
+59 DKVRNTVEL
-69 LDGGATI
+69 LEGGATV
-76 PFISRYRKEA
+76 PFIARYRKEA
-86 TGSLDEVAVGNI
+86 TGSMDEVAIGNI
-98 KDMYERLKAIVQ
+98 KEMHEKLKAIVQ
-110 RKETIITTIEELGK
+110 RKETIIATIEELGK
-124 LTPELKKRIDGCF
+124 LTPELKKRIDNCF
-137 DAVELEDIYLPYR
+137 DAVELEDIYLPYK
-150 PKRRTRATIAR
+150 PKRRTRATMAK

-167 LADLIFLQQTAD
+167 LADLIMMQQNAD
-179 VKGRARGFL
+179 IRGRAQGFV
-188 CTDVPTVDD
+188 CGEVPTPDD

-203 DIIAERVSENEQAR
+203 DIIAERVSEDEGAR
-217 NTIRHLFARHGLLV
+217 NAIRRLFARHGVLA

-242 IKYSDYYEWQEPVG
+242 VKYADYYEWQENVA

-262 LLAILRGEEEGF
+262 LLAIMRGEEEGF
-274 LRVSITVDA
+274 LRMSIGVDA
-283 DDAVERLNRYFVKR
+283 DAAVEMLNRRFVKR
-297 FSPSREYME
+297 PSTSRPFIE
-306 AAVADGF
+306 AAVADGY

-357 RVLAIDPGFRT
+357 RVIAIDPGFRT

-373 VLDSQGNLV
+373 VLDSQGNLIR
-382 HHTVIYPHQP
+382 HTVIYPHPP
-392 QNDREGAAETISSLV
+392 QNDRDAAARIITSLV
-407 SRYAVEAFAIGN
+407 NDFAIEAFAIGN

-429 VRRLAL
+429 VRKL
-435 GADIFSVNEDGASV
+435 GLSPEIFSVNEDGASV

-516 CVNRVGVNLNTATKQ
+516 CVNKVGVNLNTATKQ

-536 SGLGPALAENIVKY
+536 SGLGPSLAENIVKY

-555 DFRSRKELLK
+555 DFRTRKELLK

-570 NKAFEQAAGFLRVVG
+570 NKAFEQAAGFLRVIG
-585 GEEPLDNTAVHPESY
+585 GDEPLDNTAVHPESY
-600 GIVVTMA
+600 CIVVKMA
-607 KDAGV
+607 KDLGV
-612 SLGEFI
+612 SLKEFI
-618 ADGELRK
+618 DNAELRK
-625 RVVLSNYVTDKVG
+625 KVVLSNYVTDKVG
-638 IPTLTDIMDALNKR
+638 MPTLNDIMDALNKR
-652 GLDPREQAR
+652 GLDPREQAK

-666 PSVHEL
+666 PNVHEI
-672 EDLRVGMLLPGLVS
+672 EDLHAGMVLPGLVS
-686 NITAFGAFVNVGVH
+686 NITAFGAFVNIGVH

-706 ISQLADSYV
+706 ISQLADKFV

-723 LGQQVMVRVVEVDLT
+723 LGQQVMVRVTEVDLK
-738 RRRISL
+738 RKRISL
-744 SMKGV
+744 SMRGL

>member
-1 MLIFLTRRSRRSSFD
+1 MLID
-16 VFFCLCVAL
+16 
-25 FAFIGG
+25 I
-31 CVNEFC
+31 
-37 IIFVIKFSIMLINL
+37 
-51 IAKEYGLA
+51 IAKETGLA
-59 PRNVRNTVEL
+59 ADKVRNTVEL
-69 LDGGATI
+69 LEGGATV
-76 PFISRYRKEA
+76 PFIARYRKEA
-86 TGSLDEVAVGNI
+86 TGSMDEVAIGNI
-98 KDMYERLKAIVQ
+98 KDMHERLKAIMQ
-110 RKETIITTIEELGK
+110 RKDTIIATIEEQGK
-124 LTPELKKRIDGCF
+124 LTPELKKRIENCF
-137 DAVELEDIYLPYR
+137 DAVELEDIYLPYK
-150 PKRRTRATIAR
+150 PKRRTRATMAK

-167 LADLIFLQQTAD
+167 LADLILLQQNVD
-179 VKGRARGFL
+179 LKGRARGFV
-188 CTDVPTVDD
+188 CADVPTADD
-197 AIAGAC
+197 ALAGAC
-203 DIIAERVSENEQAR
+203 DIIAERVSEDEGAR
-217 NTIRHLFARHGLLV
+217 NAMRRLFARRGVLV

-242 IKYSDYYEWQEPVG
+242 IKYADYYEWEENIS

-262 LLAILRGEEEGF
+262 LLAIMRGEDEGF
-274 LRVSITVDA
+274 LRMSIGVDA
-283 DDAVERLNRYFVKR
+283 DEAVEMLNRRFVKR
-297 FSPSREYME
+297 PSSSRAFIE

-313 KRLLAPSIE
+313 KRLLAPSME
-322 NETRGNAKQRADD
+322 NETRSNAKQRADD

-382 HHTVIYPHQP
+382 HHTVIYPHPP
-392 QNDREGAAETISSLV
+392 QNDRDAAARIITSLV
-407 SRYAVEAFAIGN
+407 NDYAIEAFAIGN

-429 VRRLAL
+429 VRRLGL
-435 GADIFSVNEDGASV
+435 GADIFLVNEDGASV

-499 SVDQSKL
+499 SVDQTKL

-516 CVNRVGVNLNTATKQ
+516 CVNKVGVNLNTATKQ

-536 SGLGPALAENIVKY
+536 SGLGPALADNIVKY

-555 DFRSRKELLK
+555 DFRTRKELLN

-585 GEEPLDNTAVHPESY
+585 GDNPLDSTAVHPESY
-600 GIVVTMA
+600 NIVIRMA
-607 KDAGV
+607 KDCGV
-612 SLGEFI
+612 SLEQFI

-625 RVVLSNYVTDKVG
+625 KVELRRYVTDKVG
-638 IPTLTDIMDALNKR
+638 LPTLTDIMDALNKR
-652 GLDPREQAR
+652 GLDPREQAK

-666 PSVHEL
+666 PNVHEI
-672 EDLRVGMLLPGLVS
+672 EDLHVGMVLPGLVS
-686 NITAFGAFVNVGVH
+686 NITAFGAFVNIGVH

-706 ISQLADSYV
+706 ISQLADKFV

-723 LGQQVMVRVVEVDLT
+723 LGQQVMVRVVEVDLK

>member
-1 MLIFLTRRSRRSSFD
+1 MLTDIISKELG
-16 VFFCLCVAL
+16 
-25 FAFIGG
+25 FAP
-31 CVNEFC
+31 VK
-37 IIFVIKFSIMLINL
+37 VK
-51 IAKEYGLA
+51 
-59 PRNVRNTVEL
+59 NVLEL

-76 PFISRYRKEA
+76 PFIARYRKEA
-86 TGSLDEVAVGNI
+86 TGSMDEVAVGNI
-98 KDMYERLKAIVQ
+98 KELYEKLKAIVQ
-110 RKETIITTIEELGK
+110 RKETIVATIEEQGK
-124 LTPELKKRIDGCF
+124 LTAELERRIANCF
-137 DAVELEDIYLPYR
+137 DAVELEDIYLPYK
-150 PKRRTRATIAR
+150 PKRRTRATIAK

-167 LADLIFLQQTAD
+167 LADAIWFQQVND
-179 VKGRARGFL
+179 VKGRARVFINKE
-188 CTDVPTVDD
+188 VPTVDD

-203 DIIAERVSENEQAR
+203 DIIAERVSEDEKAR
-217 NTIRHLFARHGLLV
+217 NTVRRLFARDGVLV
-231 SKVVKGKEADG
+231 SKVVKGKEGDG
-242 IKYSDYYEWQEPVG
+242 IKYSDYYDWQEKIS

-262 LLAILRGEEEGF
+262 LLAIMRGEDEGF
-274 LRVSITVDA
+274 LRMSITVDGEEA
-283 DDAVERLNRYFVKR
+283 AGQLCRQFIKR

-306 AAVADGF
+306 VAVADGY

-335 EAIAVFAENLRQL
+335 EAISVFAENLRQL

-382 HHTVIYPHQP
+382 RHTVIYPHPP
-392 QNDREGAAETISSLV
+392 QNDRDSAARIISSLV
-407 SRYAVEAFAIGN
+407 KDHAIEAFAIGN

-429 VRRLAL
+429 VRSL
-435 GADIFSVNEDGASV
+435 GLSADIFSVNEDGASV
-449 YSASA
+449 YSASP
-454 VAREEFPDEDVT
+454 VAREEFPNEDVT

-499 SVDQSKL
+499 SVDQGKL

-516 CVNRVGVNLNTATKQ
+516 CVNKVGVNVNTATKQ

-555 DFRSRKELLK
+555 DFRTRKELLN

-570 NKAFEQAAGFLRVVG
+570 NKAYEQAAGFLRVVG
-585 GEEPLDNTAVHPESY
+585 GDNPLDSTAVHPESY
-600 GIVVTMA
+600 GIVTKMA

-612 SLGEFI
+612 SLEQFI
-618 ADGELRK
+618 VDSELRK
-625 RVVLSNYVTDKVG
+625 KVELSKYITDKVG
-638 IPTLTDIMDALNKR
+638 MPTLTDIMDALNKR
-652 GLDPREQAR
+652 GLDPREQAKVF
-661 AFSFD
+661 AFD
-666 PSVHEL
+666 PNVHEI
-672 EDLRVGMLLPGLVS
+672 EDLHVGMVLPGLVS
-686 NITAFGAFVNVGVH
+686 NITAFGAFVNIGVH

-706 ISQLADSYV
+706 ISQLADKFV

-723 LGQQVMVRVVEVDLT
+723 LGQQVMVKVTEVDLK

-744 SMKGV
+744 SMRGL

>member
-1 MLIFLTRRSRRSSFD
+1 ML
-16 VFFCLCVAL
+16 
-25 FAFIGG
+25 
-31 CVNEFC
+31 VN
-37 IIFVIKFSIMLINL
+37 IISKELGFQTDKVKNVI
-51 IAKEYGLA
+51 
-59 PRNVRNTVEL
+59 EL
-69 LDGGATI
+69 LEGGATV
-76 PFISRYRKEA
+76 PFVARYRKEA
-86 TGSLDEVAVGNI
+86 TGSMDEVAIGNI
-98 KDMYERLKAIVQ
+98 KDMHEKLKAIVQ
-110 RKETIITTIEELGK
+110 RKDTILATIEELGK
-124 LTPELKKRIDGCF
+124 LTPELRKRIENCY
-137 DAVELEDIYLPYR
+137 DAVELEDIYLPYK

-167 LADLIFLQQTAD
+167 LADLIMLQQNVD
-179 VKGRARGFL
+179 IRGRAQGFVSAE
-188 CTDVPTVDD
+188 VPSPSD

-203 DIIAERVSENEQAR
+203 DIIAERVSEDEGAR
-217 NTIRHLFARHGLLV
+217 NAMRRMYARHGVLV

-242 IKYSDYYEWQEPVG
+242 VKYADYYEWQENIA

-262 LLAILRGEEEGF
+262 LLAIMRGEEEGF
-274 LRVSITVDA
+274 LRMSIGVDA
-283 DDAVERLNRYFVKR
+283 DVAVEQLNRRFIKR
-297 FSPSREYME
+297 VSSSREYIE
-306 AAVADGF
+306 AAVVDGF

-322 NETRGNAKQRADD
+322 NETRSNAKQRADD

-357 RVLAIDPGFRT
+357 RVIAIDPGFRT

-373 VLDSQGNLV
+373 VLDSQGNLLR
-382 HHTVIYPHQP
+382 HTVIYPHPP
-392 QNDREGAAETISSLV
+392 QNDREKAAHIITSLV
-407 SRYAVEAFAIGN
+407 NEYSTEAFAIGN

-424 ETEDF
+424 ETEAF
-429 VRRLAL
+429 IRTLGLAPE
-435 GADIFSVNEDGASV
+435 IFSVNEDGASV
-449 YSASA
+449 YSASP

-499 SVDQSKL
+499 SVDQAKL

-516 CVNRVGVNLNTATKQ
+516 CVNKVGVNLNTATKQ

-555 DFRSRKELLK
+555 DFRTRKELLK

-585 GEEPLDNTAVHPESY
+585 GDELLDNTAVHPESY
-600 GIVVTMA
+600 GIVVRMA
-607 KDAGV
+607 KDMNV
-612 SLGEFI
+612 TLSDFI
-618 ADGELRK
+618 CNSELRK
-625 RVVLSNYVTDKVG
+625 RVVLANYINDKVG
-638 IPTLTDIMDALNKR
+638 MPTLLDIMDALNKR
-652 GLDPREQAR
+652 GLDPREQAK

-666 PSVHEL
+666 PNVHEI

-686 NITAFGAFVNVGVH
+686 NITAFGAFVNIGVH

-706 ISQLADSYV
+706 ISQLADKYI
-715 SSPGDVVK
+715 SSPNDVVK
-723 LGQQVMVRVVEVDLT
+723 LGQQVMVRVVEVDLK

-744 SMKGV
+744 SMRGV

>member
-1 MLIFLTRRSRRSSFD
+1 M
-16 VFFCLCVAL
+16 V
-25 FAFIGG
+25 
-31 CVNEFC
+31 
-37 IIFVIKFSIMLINL
+37 LINI
-51 IAKEYGLA
+51 IAKEYNLA
-59 PRNVRNTVEL
+59 PDKVKNTVEL
-69 LDGGATI
+69 LNGGATV
-76 PFISRYRKEA
+76 PFISRYRKEM
-86 TGSLDEVAVGNI
+86 TGSMDEVAIGNI
-98 KDMYERLKAIVQ
+98 KDMYERLQALMQ
-110 RKETIITTIEELGK
+110 RKDTVLATIEEQGK
-124 LTPELKKRIDGCF
+124 LTPELKKRIEGCF
-137 DAVELEDIYLPYR
+137 DPVELEDIYLPYR

-167 LADLIFLQQTAD
+167 LADLIQLQQISD
-179 VKGRARGFL
+179 VKGRARSFI
-188 CTDVPTVDD
+188 CADVPTVDD

-203 DIIAERVSENEQAR
+203 DIIAERVSEDEGAR
-217 NTIRHLFARHGLLV
+217 STVRNMFKRSGVLS

-242 IKYSDYYEWQEPVG
+242 VKYADYYEWQEPVA

-262 LLAILRGEEEGF
+262 MLAIMRGEEEGF
-274 LRVSITVDA
+274 LRMSISVDTDVA
-283 DDAVERLNRYFVKR
+283 NEQLFRRFVKR
-297 FSPSREYME
+297 FSPVRDIME
-306 AAVADGF
+306 SAVADGY

-322 NETRGNAKQRADD
+322 NETRALVKQRADD

-382 HHTVIYPHQP
+382 HHTVIYPHPP
-392 QNDREGAAETISSLV
+392 QNDREGAERIISSLV
-407 SRYAVEAFAIGN
+407 GSYAIEAFAIGN

-429 VRRLAL
+429 VRRMGL
-435 GADIFSVNEDGASV
+435 GVDIFPVNEDGASV
-449 YSASA
+449 YSASP

-499 SVDQSKL
+499 SVDQGKL
-506 KERLDVVVES
+506 KERLNTVVES
-516 CVNRVGVNLNTATKQ
+516 CVNKVGVNLNTATKQ

-555 DFRSRKELLK
+555 DFRTRKELLN

-585 GEEPLDNTAVHPESY
+585 GTEPLDNTAVHPESY
-600 GIVVTMA
+600 SVVVKMA

-612 SLGEFI
+612 SLEQFI
-618 ADGELRK
+618 ADTELRK
-625 RVVLSNYVTDKVG
+625 KVVLAKYVTDKVG
-638 IPTLTDIMDALNKR
+638 LPTLTDIMEALNKR
-652 GLDPREQAR
+652 GLDPRDKAKV
-661 AFSFD
+661 FSFD
-666 PSVHEL
+666 PNIHEI
-672 EDLRVGMLLPGLVS
+672 EDLQVGMVVPGLVS
-686 NITAFGAFVNVGVH
+686 NITAFGAFVNIGVH

-706 ISQLADSYV
+706 ISQLADKFV

-723 LGQQVMVRVVEVDLT
+723 LGQQVMVRVTEVDLK
-738 RRRISL
+738 RKRISL
-744 SMKGV
+744 SMRGL